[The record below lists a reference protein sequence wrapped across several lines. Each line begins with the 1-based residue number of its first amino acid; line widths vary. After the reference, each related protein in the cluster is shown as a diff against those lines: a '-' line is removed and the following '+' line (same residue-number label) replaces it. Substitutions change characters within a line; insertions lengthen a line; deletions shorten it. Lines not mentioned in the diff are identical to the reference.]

1 MTEENENLTNAISA
15 ILLTM
20 WDPIGIA
27 DVPVAADEYDRYV
40 APLIRRLRAGASS
53 RELAAILLR
62 IETEEFD
69 LPGDTARARRVAE
82 RLQALLD

>member
-27 DVPVAADEYDRYV
+27 DVPVAADEYDHYV
-40 APLIRRLRAGASS
+40 VPLLGRLRAGHP
-53 RELAAILLR
+53 L
-62 IETEEFD
+62 
-69 LPGDTARARRVAE
+69 GY
-82 RLQALLD
+82 